1 MYLYTFRKTNKIQQV
16 AWLEN
21 VELTGQKWSSKF
33 FSPFLVV
40 ILDVFFVFPL

>member
-16 AWLEN
+16 DWLEN
-21 VELTGQKWSSKF
+21 VKLAGQKWSSKF

-40 ILDVFFVFPL
+40 ILDVFFCFSL